1 MIYHL
6 NNLMMQARRMLVG
19 FIYIYLLHAASFLHG
34 KTMFSEAGWNVYDFF
49 AGKKKTFLPPS
60 SSMQGVVS
68 WAPG

>member
-1 MIYHL
+1 
-6 NNLMMQARRMLVG
+6 
-19 FIYIYLLHAASFLHG
+19 
-34 KTMFSEAGWNVYDFF
+34 MFSEAGWNVYDFF